1 MGYRNSY
8 KLQSKKI
15 NKQKQ
20 TLSRVIMC
28 QMKVQN
34 LSLLLQTAEKSVFCS
49 ASERNTN
56 RINNKSVDSK
66 HLYNPLYCAIHCGQR
81 RGKMKILVATS
92 VTPQPCSLVV

>member
-1 MGYRNSY
+1 MIKVAASLKWGIGTVTSY
-8 KLQSKKI
+8 KAKRSI
-15 NKQKQ
+15 NKN

-66 HLYNPLYCAIHCGQR
+66 HLYNPLYCVIHCG
-81 RGKMKILVATS
+81 
-92 VTPQPCSLVV
+92 